1 MTIEIHK
8 PELEA
13 LILEQ
18 VRRGEDIEDVLIR
31 VLRAPPTPPLAA
43 LVNWRTVRGLAR
55 GGESLTKALI
65 EERAAES
72 AHDEAR
78 IQGH

>member
-1 MTIEIHK
+1 MM
-8 PELEA
+8 
-13 LILEQ
+13 
-18 VRRGEDIEDVLIR
+18 
-31 VLRAPPTPPLAA
+31 
-43 LVNWRTVRGLAR
+43 RGLAR
-55 GGESLTKALI
+55 GGESLTQALI